1 MQTLKERLDAFLKEK
16 NLSQGRFAEA
26 TGLSN
31 GFANNVGDSISTKS
45 LSKIQKAFPD
55 LNPLWL
61 TSGEGEMLSA
71 DKDDLEVN
79 QIYHPK
85 YTEKV
90 EDQLSVPL
98 YDLEAT
104 ASLAELFT
112 NREENILGQIS
123 IPNIPV
129 CDGAVH
135 VRGDSMYPLLKSGDI
150 VAYKIVPN
158 EMQYIIFG
166 EMYLLSI
173 DMMGD
178 EYLTV
183 KYIQQS
189 EKGKDWVKLVSYNTH
204 HQPKDFPLS
213 SIKAMALVKFSIR
226 MNTMS

>member
-1 MQTLKERLDAFLKEK
+1 MT
-16 NLSQGRFAEA
+16 
-26 TGLSN
+26 
-31 GFANNVGDSISTKS
+31 
-45 LSKIQKAFPD
+45 
-55 LNPLWL
+55 
-61 TSGEGEMLSA
+61 GEGEMLSTK
-71 DKDDLEVN
+71 KDDLEVN

-90 EDQLSVPL
+90 EEQLSVPL

-112 NREENILGQIS
+112 NRDENILGQIS
-123 IPNIPV
+123 IPNIPA